1 MPPFVIEDCTGRP
14 RFATRQ
20 RSQLALGDRISSYRR
35 GAGALGR
42 HQPQLYV
49 PFHADG
55 IISQFEGYS
64 KLEDLDWDGDQR
76 RYGDIHRLDRILEA
90 EGDTPNRY
98 MISKQADTLMLF
110 YLLSAEELTV
120 LFERL
125 GYSFDPADQIPR
137 TIEYYLSRT
146 AHGSTLSRLV
156 HSWVL
161 ARLDRRRSWEFF
173 LDALHSDVE
182 DVQGGTT
189 AEGYTLAP
197 WPAPST
203 SPS

>member
-1 MPPFVIEDCTGRP
+1 
-14 RFATRQ
+14 
-20 RSQLALGDRISSYRR
+20 
-35 GAGALGR
+35 
-42 HQPQLYV
+42 
-49 PFHADG
+49 
-55 IISQFEGYS
+55 
-64 KLEDLDWDGDQR
+64 
-76 RYGDIHRLDRILEA
+76 
-90 EGDTPNRY
+90 

-110 YLLSAEELTV
+110 YLLSAEELTA

-125 GYSFDPADQIPR
+125 GYAFDPADQIPR
-137 TIEYYLSRT
+137 TIEHYLSRT

-189 AEGYTLAP
+189 AEGIHLGAMAGTVDLAQRCYGGVETRDGVLWLNPYLPAEVPRLRFTLHYRGQWVRVLIDHARLRVDTAP
-197 WPAPST
+197 GPAPAIPIGVQRRVIHLEPGQSREFKLT
-203 SPS
+203 HADRARPIRTHRHNRA